1 MYNFDPFLKGIT
13 PRCRPAPPSGS
24 IHTRI
29 SEMPST
35 DHIFLFVVLPFAITG
50 FPL

>member
-29 SEMPST
+29 TEIALP
-35 DHIFLFVVLPFAITG
+35 DHFLLIGRIAF
-50 FPL
+50 